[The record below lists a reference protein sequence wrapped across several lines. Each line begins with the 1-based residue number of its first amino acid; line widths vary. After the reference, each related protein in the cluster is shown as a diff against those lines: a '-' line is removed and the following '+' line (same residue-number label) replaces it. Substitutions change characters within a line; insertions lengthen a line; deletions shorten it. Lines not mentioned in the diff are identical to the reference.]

1 MTEDVRLAAT
11 TVEGRTRAAMTREL
25 LAAAEAGRVRIAI
38 GRASDFFCARRHRL
52 LRHRRDPLVRVITAV
67 VSVMGGA
74 RVLAYLA
81 AWILIPA
88 EGESSSMAGVPARGA
103 ESAVTALVWPCS
115 PPELL

>member
-1 MTEDVRLAAT
+1 MTEDVP
-11 TVEGRTRAAMTREL
+11 

-52 LRHRRDPLVRVITAV
+52 LRHRRDPWVRVITAV

-74 RVLAYLA
+74 GVLAYLA
-81 AWILIPA
+81 AWILVLA
-88 EGESSSMAGVPARGA
+88 EGEPNSIAGVPARGP